1 MRTKGEIMAKERKMQ
16 RDGQK
21 GSLPFLLVFFVLS
34 IVCAVLGVLCLSQIQ
49 VGWARRNYLLLCVLY
64 GALIC
69 LSFILFTIFILRGK
83 KTATRLF
90 LGGVILL
97 TTCLLIIYILQKT
110 GFFAVVN
117 SADNLREYLQSAGLW
132 MPAFYTLLQ
141 FLQVI
146 VLPIPGIVSTAVG
159 VNLFGAFKT
168 LLLSFFGIFLG
179 SVVAFF
185 IGRKWGYKAV
195 AWMVGEE
202 TLTNWQTKL
211 KGKDYT
217 LLTLMFLLP
226 LFPDDILCFLA
237 GLSSMSNKFFLIMIA
252 VTRFISILATCYFV
266 NFIPFTTW
274 WGLLVWGI
282 LFAVV
287 IVLFV
292 FLPKKMDKIHAFLR
306 KIARRSNPKDKG
318 RDR

>member
-1 MRTKGEIMAKERKMQ
+1 MAKGKNIQ
-16 RDGQK
+16 QDGQK
-21 GSLPFLLVFFVLS
+21 GNLPFLLVFFILTA
-34 IVCAVLGVLCLSQIQ
+34 VCAVLGVLCLSQMQAEWI
-49 VGWARRNYLLLCVLY
+49 RRNYLLFCILY
-64 GALIC
+64 SGLIC
-69 LSFILFTIFILRGK
+69 LSFVLFTLFLIRDK

-90 LGGVILL
+90 FGGFLL
-97 TTCLLIIYILQKT
+97 LATCLLLLFILQKT

-117 SADNLREYLQSAGLW
+117 SVDNLREYLKGAGLW
-132 MPAFYTLLQ
+132 MPVFYTLLQ

-159 VNLFGAFKT
+159 VSLFGAFQT
-168 LLLSFFGIFLG
+168 LLLSFVGIFLG

-195 AWMVGEE
+195 AWMVGEDA
-202 TLTNWQTKL
+202 LIRWQGKL

-217 LLTLMFLLP
+217 FLTLMFLLP

-252 VTRFISILATCYFV
+252 ITRFISILATCYFV

-274 WGLLVWGI
+274 WGLLIWGI
-282 LFAVV
+282 LFALV
-287 IVLFV
+287 IALCIL
-292 FLPKKMDKIHAFLR
+292 LPKKMDKIQAALKR
-306 KIARRSNPKDKG
+306 ITKKG
-318 RDR
+318 KQKSKETNR